1 MFWRIDSFIPD
12 IPPQEP
18 ERKMKQEQ
26 DDIKRKEDEEKN
38 KEQEM
43 EADED
48 EDTDDDEEGDEDLD
62 EEDETKEDKKDAFS
76 EIEKDE
82 LWGGVARDFVSP
94 SFRNSCPLCFRGIV
108 AAVHPFPEIQT
119 QPNLGVGGGKCSE
132 GNVGSWC

>member
-1 MFWRIDSFIPD
+1 MFWWIDSFIPD

-18 ERKMKQEQ
+18 EKKMKQEQ

-48 EDTDDDEEGDEDLD
+48 EDTDDDEEGDEDLE

-82 LWGGVARDFVSP
+82 LWGGVARDFGSP
-94 SFRNSCPLCFRGIV
+94 SFRNCPLCSRGIV
-108 AAVHPFPEIQT
+108 AAVHPFPDIRT
-119 QPNLGVGGGKCSE
+119 QPNLGVGAT
-132 GNVGSWC
+132 NVVKGM